1 MSLSFLQSIAL
12 ADAQRTLSPEHNVV
26 TQPSHFRFSNLA
38 FAVRCGILQINVNP
52 IVTQHVRR
60 INEG

>member
-12 ADAQRTLSPEHNVV
+12 ADTQRTLSAEHNVV

-38 FAVRCGILQINVNP
+38 FAVRCGILQINMNP
-52 IVTQHVRR
+52 VVTQHVRR